1 MRRSSS
7 SRGRARR
14 VPDARLALAV
24 HLNRAAASDDE
35 VTALRQALR
44 DYFAHRA
51 AEARLR
57 LRRLFRTGRWNLL
70 IGVLFVALAIFI
82 GDLVGGL
89 VGRYN
94 YGRLIA
100 ESIAIGAWVALWRPI
115 EIFLYDWW
123 PIRAEARLHDRL
135 SRMPVEVIDRP
146 RASADRRRRADDRR
160 TTKAAKGPRAM
171 PELANHTSRHAR
183 PGIALGLRSVAFLA
197 LWIVLMG
204 SASDQLVFG
213 LITAVIAAW
222 TSFRLLPPGCI
233 RLRPMGLLVLLPHFL
248 WQSVVAGVDVA
259 RRAFDPRL
267 PLAPG
272 FVVFHPRTPPGP
284 ARNALMS
291 YSSLLPGTVPCG
303 ESRRRRDLSLPRCWP
318 ADRRAA
324 GRGRVAAAVRHR
336 AGRRQRWL
344 SSCWPAHSSWL

>member
-1 MRRSSS
+1 MRSGEREQLDLRVGELRQLFNSMDAAPFRERDLDPDAEEFIVSW
-7 SRGRARR
+7 AREAR
-14 VPDARLALAV
+14 PDARLALAV

-100 ESIAIGAWVALWRPI
+100 ESLAIGAWVALWRPI

-135 SRMPVEVIDRP
+135 SRMPVEVID
-146 RASADRRRRADDRR
+146 S
-160 TTKAAKGPRAM
+160 T
-171 PELANHTSRHAR
+171 E
-183 PGIALGLRSVAFLA
+183 GLS
-197 LWIVLMG
+197 
-204 SASDQLVFG
+204 
-213 LITAVIAAW
+213 
-222 TSFRLLPPGCI
+222 
-233 RLRPMGLLVLLPHFL
+233 
-248 WQSVVAGVDVA
+248 
-259 RRAFDPRL
+259 
-267 PLAPG
+267 
-272 FVVFHPRTPPGP
+272 GP
-284 ARNALMS
+284 A
-291 YSSLLPGTVPCG
+291 
-303 ESRRRRDLSLPRCWP
+303 
-318 ADRRAA
+318 AA
-324 GRGRVAAAVRHR
+324 G
-336 AGRRQRWL
+336 
-344 SSCWPAHSSWL
+344 